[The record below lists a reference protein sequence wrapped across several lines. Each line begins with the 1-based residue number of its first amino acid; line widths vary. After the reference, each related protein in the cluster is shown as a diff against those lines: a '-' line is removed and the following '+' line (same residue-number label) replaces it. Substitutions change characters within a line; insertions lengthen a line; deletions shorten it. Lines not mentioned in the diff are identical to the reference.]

1 MSSKLHP
8 PPTGVLVDVAA
19 PVVFVGVGVFVG
31 ALTVFVKVGVF
42 VGTLTVFV
50 NVFVGPATV
59 FVIVGVFV
67 NVFVGPPSVLVDVGY
82 GVGAAGQLG
91 QPYMTTSSIH
101 KSTGALV
108 AGATA
113 LKFDCHCI
121 SLACCSTV
129 VSTADV
135 PHPAACDISANGTVN
150 CVHVVGAVN
159 I

>member
-1 MSSKLHP
+1 MVTYC
-8 PPTGVLVDVAA
+8 PTVALEGAIIDTESDGFVDVVA
-19 PVVFVGVGVFVG
+19 VGAIVAVYVSVGVFVG
-31 ALTVFVKVGVF
+31 MLAVLVD
-42 VGTLTVFV
+42 
-50 NVFVGPATV
+50 VGPVTV

-67 NVFVGPPSVLVDVGY
+67 NVLVAAPDVFVAVAAA
-82 GVGAAGQLG
+82 VGAAGQLG